1 MTETGPQ
8 PHQLLLAAAGA
19 GGLGGV
25 LATLVSV
32 AGVVAVAAWV
42 IYRYGPTLARF
53 AGIAFWWAAWCCGSQ
68 GGFGYMA
75 LLLILGTA
83 LWAGGTIWYAKRR
96 GYWPSRISARLL
108 DRHLRHT
115 ST

>member
-1 MTETGPQ
+1 MTQAGHQ
-8 PHQLLLAAAGA
+8 PHELTLAVA
-19 GGLGGV
+19 GGSAHGGV
-25 LATLVSV
+25 LAALVGI
-32 AGVVAVAAWV
+32 AGAVAVAAWI

-53 AGIAFWWAAWCCGSQ
+53 AGIAFWWAAWACGSQ

-75 LLLILGTA
+75 FLLILGTG

-108 DRHLRHT
+108 DRRLRQT
-115 ST
+115 SL

>member
-1 MTETGPQ
+1 MTNFGAQ
-8 PHQLLLAAAGA
+8 PDRLLLGAAAGDAHGGLAAALVGIA
-19 GGLGGV
+19 GG
-25 LATLVSV
+25 
-32 AGVVAVAAWV
+32 VAVAAWI
-42 IYRYGPTLARF
+42 IYRYGPTLGRF

-75 LLLILGTA
+75 FLLILGTA

-108 DRHLRHT
+108 DRRARHT
-115 ST
+115 SP